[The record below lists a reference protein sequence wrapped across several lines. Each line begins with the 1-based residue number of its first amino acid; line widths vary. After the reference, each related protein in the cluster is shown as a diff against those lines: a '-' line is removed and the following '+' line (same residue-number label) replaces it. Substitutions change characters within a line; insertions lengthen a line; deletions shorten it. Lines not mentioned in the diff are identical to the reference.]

1 MPVLFAY
8 KRGEF
13 MTTIEY
19 LALPLYKRIF
29 YKALA
34 VLASIPKGIGRFFS
48 RTVPQV
54 FKKIG
59 KAIADFFLNI
69 YHNFVDGD
77 VKTRISYFVM
87 GFGQIT
93 RVSYIRGILNLGYE
107 IIYIS
112 ENSRFSAVFS

>member
-34 VLASIPKGIGRFFS
+34 ILLAIPKGIGRFFG
-48 RTVPQV
+48 RTIPNV

-59 KAIADFFLNI
+59 KAA
-69 YHNFVDGD
+69 
-77 VKTRISYFVM
+77 
-87 GFGQIT
+87 
-93 RVSYIRGILNLGYE
+93 E
-107 IIYIS
+107 
-112 ENSRFSAVFS
+112 